1 MSLIDLFSPSFL
13 MYLGIMILI
22 VSVLVVYFE
31 SKSREQNHKIASMF
45 SIVSTLAEDMNQMK
59 FAVGHMA
66 NQSFSGGNGPTLEE
80 NIRPFSMQDDGQL
93 IEVSDDEDDDEVSDD
108 EISCDDEVSDDESS
122 CDDEVSDDEISCDDD
137 IEHDVSVKVFKIG
150 EEISLNKK
158 EEEKL
163 ENIIKNSSLKIEE
176 LVEETPLEESLNEI
190 QVMKK
195 ININLDENEN
205 EESVD
210 YKKFSLQKLKTLVID
225 KGLVTDSSKL
235 KKPELLKLLG
245 IE

>member
-1 MSLIDLFSPSFL
+1 

-59 FAVGHMA
+59 FAVGHMT
-66 NQSFSGGNGPTLEE
+66 NQSLSGGNGPTLEE

-93 IEVSDDEDDDEVSDD
+93 IEVSDDDSSSDDDDPEEDDDDS
-108 EISCDDEVSDDESS
+108 SCDEDEVDESS
-122 CDDEVSDDEISCDDD
+122 SDDDNN
-137 IEHDVSVKVFKIG
+137 EHDVSVKVFKIG
-150 EEISLNKK
+150 EEITLNNK
-158 EEEKL
+158 EEDNL
-163 ENIIKNSSLKIEE
+163 ENIIENSALEIEE
-176 LVEETPLEESLNEI
+176 IVEETPLEESVNEI
-190 QVMKK
+190 QVMKI
-195 ININLDENEN
+195 ININLDENES